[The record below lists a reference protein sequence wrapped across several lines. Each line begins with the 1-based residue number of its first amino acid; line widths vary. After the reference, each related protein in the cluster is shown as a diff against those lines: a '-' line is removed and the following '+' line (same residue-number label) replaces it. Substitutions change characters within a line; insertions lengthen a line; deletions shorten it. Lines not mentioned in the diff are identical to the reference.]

1 MDDKVAD
8 PGYAQ
13 PEKLELIWG
22 EGFMSPG
29 GPGEVAHI
37 LGGHSVISRSVLDI
51 GSGLGGADVAL
62 VMNHGAGFVTGVEV
76 QPELVERATRR
87 AARLGLTDRIRYQV
101 IAPGPLPFADAS
113 FDAVFSKDALL
124 HVRDKPA
131 IYREAFRV
139 LRSGGLLVLSDWLRG
154 PGADTQAL
162 VDEFIA
168 ASSHDFHMVTLPH
181 IADCAALAGFALIET
196 EDRGP
201 WYLGE
206 AKAELERLNGA
217 TGARFAA
224 DFGQKDLDEESAFW
238 QVLVRALEA
247 RAMCPGH
254 LRAVK
259 PG

>member
-8 PGYAQ
+8 PGYVQ

-22 EGFMSPG
+22 EGFMSPV
-29 GPGEVAHI
+29 GPDEVARI
-37 LGGHSVISRSVLDI
+37 LGGHAVDARVVLDI

-62 VMNHGAGFVTGVEV
+62 VMNHGAATVVGVDV
-76 QPELVERATRR
+76 QPELVEGAARR
-87 AARLGLTDRIRYQV
+87 AASLGLADRIRYHL

-113 FDAVFSKDALL
+113 FDAVFSKDALV

-139 LRSGGLLVLSDWLRG
+139 LRPGGLLLVSDWLRG
-154 PGADTQAL
+154 PGAETEAL
-162 VDEFIA
+162 VEELVA
-168 ASSHDFHMVTLPH
+168 ASGHEFHMVTLPH
-181 IADCAALAGFALIET
+181 IAECAALAGFTAIQT
-196 EDRGP
+196 EDRGL

-206 AKAELERLNGA
+206 AKAELERLNFA
-217 TGARFAA
+217 TGERFAA
-224 DFGQKDLDEESAFW
+224 DFGHKALDDESDFW

-247 RAMCPGH
+247 RAMSPGH
-254 LRAVK
+254 LRAAK